1 MAPRPWHQAVFL
13 AVLTGVCFA
22 RSLPAEFVYD
32 ARMQVL
38 TDGFIHD
45 ARNWPDVLTGRVLAR
60 DVLDFNRPAQLA
72 SLMVDAALWGRAPFG
87 YHLTSVLLH
96 AVNVILVWALLRRF
110 VTRQPP
116 LVPLAAAGLFALHP
130 LVVEAVCEPSYR
142 EDLLAA
148 CFTLAG
154 LVVALGHDPRRPT
167 GGRWRAT
174 VCGIACLLAVASK
187 ESGSAA
193 PLLLAVLWR
202 LVGNREPSRF
212 WRPAVI
218 GGMAATL
225 VFLAARFLLE
235 PHPSQIF
242 TERPSYPG
250 GSFASALLLMPRI
263 LSLYAQLV
271 VFPVNLC
278 ADYGLASL
286 AHIPLPVAIVVL
298 GGLAIAASLAIRQ
311 DRRLLLAV
319 CLVVFPLL
327 PVLNL
332 VPIYRPAA
340 DRYLYLPLAG
350 VAVAVACLLDRA
362 WLATDARGRRRLGA
376 AACVVCGLLGLACIQ
391 RQAVWTSSLA
401 LWEDTLRRNPSS
413 STAANGL
420 AEALRDSGRLD
431 AAEQAI
437 RQAIRL
443 TGGRGDSL
451 ATLGLILDEQ
461 GREAEAA
468 RVIEAAVAADPRLA
482 DPDALVAVLAM
493 ERPMAEDLKRLQARR
508 RAAAPA
514 DAPAAADRPN

>member
-13 AVLTGVCFA
+13 AVLTGVVFT

-60 DVLDFNRPAQLA
+60 DVLDFNRPVHLA
-72 SLMVDAALWGRAPFG
+72 SLMADAALWGHAPFG
-87 YHLTSVLLH
+87 YHLTSILLH
-96 AVNVILVWALLRRF
+96 TVNVILVWALVRRF

-130 LVVEAVCEPSYR
+130 VVVEAVCEPSYR

-154 LVVALGHDPRRPT
+154 LVVALGHDPRRP
-167 GGRWRAT
+167 RRDPWRAAA
-174 VCGIACLLAVASK
+174 CGIACVLAVASK
-187 ESGSAA
+187 EAGIAA

-202 LVGNREPSRF
+202 LTGGDEPSRF

-218 GGMAATL
+218 GGTIL
-225 VFLAARFLLE
+225 VLAFLAARFLLE
-235 PHPSQIF
+235 PHPSRIF
-242 TERPSYPG
+242 TERPHYPG
-250 GSFASALLLMPRI
+250 GSFAMALALMPRI
-263 LSLYAQLV
+263 LSLDAQLV

-278 ADYGLASL
+278 ADYGVASL
-286 AHIPLPVAIVVL
+286 AHLPLPVAIVVL
-298 GGLAIAASLAIRQ
+298 GSLAIAATTAIRR
-311 DRRLLLAV
+311 DRRMLLAT
-319 CLVVFPLL
+319 CLVVLPLL

-350 VAVAVACLLDRA
+350 VAVAVACLLDRV
-362 WLATDARGRRRLGA
+362 WLAAHAGGRRWLVA

-391 RQAVWTSSLA
+391 RQAVWNSSLA
-401 LWEDTLRRNPSS
+401 LWQDTLGRNPASA
-413 STAANGL
+413 TAAQGL
-420 AEALRDSGRLD
+420 GEALRDAGRLD
-431 AAEQAI
+431 EAEQAI

-443 TGGRGDSL
+443 TGGRGDAL

-461 GREAEAA
+461 GRDAEAA
-468 RVIEAAVAADPRLA
+468 RVLEAAVAADPRLA
-482 DPDALVAVLAM
+482 DPDALVAALAM
-493 ERPMAEDLKRLQARR
+493 ERPMAADLKRLQARR

-514 DAPAAADRPN
+514 DAPASADRPN